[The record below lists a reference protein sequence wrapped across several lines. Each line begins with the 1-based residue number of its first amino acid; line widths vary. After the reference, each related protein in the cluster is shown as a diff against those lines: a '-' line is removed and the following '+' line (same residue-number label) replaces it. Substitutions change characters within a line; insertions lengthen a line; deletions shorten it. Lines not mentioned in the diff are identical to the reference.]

1 MDWTICWNHCS
12 SDLYLGS
19 IIFGYTNTSWKLAL
33 DAFFHFN
40 GSNEHIIIQNV
51 RLPRAL
57 IAASVGASL
66 AISGCFMQTLTKNP
80 LAAPDFIGLN
90 SGAAFFIVVAIVIF
104 SVTSLSA
111 FTWIAFLGAA
121 LAAALVFASSS
132 LGKEGTTPLKLTL
145 AGVAIS
151 ALFSSLT
158 QGLLVLNEKALEEVL
173 FWLAGSVQGRK
184 LEVLQSV
191 FPYLLFGWIASLMM
205 AGKVNTL
212 MMGEDVAK
220 GLGQRTVMMKSFV
233 MVIIVLLSGGAVAVA
248 GPIGFVG
255 IITPHFA
262 RALVGVDH
270 RWRVPYSG
278 LLGAILLLLA
288 DIAARYIIMPQE
300 VPVGVM
306 TAFIGAPFFIYIAR
320 KRGLSK

>member
-1 MDWTICWNHCS
+1 MLLKTNQAKWIGLFVGIIAVVICIW
-12 SDLYLGS
+12 GS

-66 AISGCFMQTLTKNP
+66 AIAGCLMQTLTKNP
-80 LAAPDFIGLN
+80 LASPDFIGLN

-121 LAAALVFASSS
+121 VAAVLVFASSS

-184 LEVLQSV
+184 LEILQSV
-191 FPYLLFGWIASLMM
+191 FPYLLIGWIASLMM

-220 GLGQRTVMMKSFV
+220 GLGQRTILMKSFV
-233 MVIIVLLSGGAVAVA
+233 LLIIVLLSGGSVAVA
-248 GPIGFVG
+248 AFNWIY
-255 IITPHFA
+255 
-262 RALVGVDH
+262 
-270 RWRVPYSG
+270 WNYYS
-278 LLGAILLLLA
+278 
-288 DIAARYIIMPQE
+288 
-300 VPVGVM
+300 
-306 TAFIGAPFFIYIAR
+306 AFC
-320 KRGLSK
+320 